1 MPPNTPNNQ
10 DTSQSQTSQSA
21 QDIISDQLGDLSNS
35 ADDATKSMSR
45 LSDET
50 EKAGDSA
57 KYLGVGAVSLI
68 TALSTVDG
76 QTGRIARS
84 IMKGVTTLAE
94 ETYNSQ
100 AEIAK
105 NMNHMLD
112 PYTKLNESIGGI
124 TREMFISGE
133 EMNAFSATAFETT
146 QDFQK
151 AFAGIGDSAITFKSN
166 SGDIKNAF
174 KSLFPTEEDM
184 RDAYDMVGQLNK
196 GIAEGFAIMSDELT
210 KTERV
215 RMVALARATGTDIKV
230 LKELTEKQ
238 FAFTGEA
245 STDVIEKITAT
256 ADALATATGL
266 PLQTLKNSIIEIKQD
281 TELFGDIGE
290 DAAGRIAASLSMLG
304 TSFQSFKAMTGQF
317 MDFDSA
323 AKKMGDLSAMF
334 GIQMDAM
341 EMTYL
346 ANEDQEEF
354 LYRIREDILASGV
367 DVENMSNA
375 RLRMLKSQLGMSS
388 VEEVKMF
395 LKEDSAFDEIGQEG
409 IAAAAAQAEN
419 LDGMTVAIKKFAETG
434 NEALRSIDTERA
446 VQMAAASSEMVRELS
461 NSVTLSG
468 EVAANFQKVNLAGS
482 ENIEAYKSMLSGYNG
497 VIVDGAKMLGNATSS
512 TIQGIAD
519 TSAKGVNLITSALGQ
534 STEAANWYSNVTTPP
549 VTVQYEVD
557 TTAINDAIVSGFNP
571 AAELMRQTSQQ
582 TGQLTVGLTQLV
594 TQMKQPSTQTVN
606 VNLDGQ
612 QLGSSM
618 LNIITRPGVT
628 NSAGQSLVVAGG

>member
-1 MPPNTPNNQ
+1 MPPNTPNNNQ
-10 DTSQSQTSQSA
+10 NTSQSQTAQNA
-21 QDIISDQLGDLSNS
+21 QDIIGDQLDGLSNS
-35 ADDATKSMSR
+35 A
-45 LSDET
+45 
-50 EKAGDSA
+50 EKAAESTA
-57 KYLGVGAVSLI
+57 KLTEENDKLRESWKYAGAGAVGLLS
-68 TALSTVDG
+68 ALSLVDG
-76 QTGRIARS
+76 KTGQIAKS
-84 IMKGVTTLAE
+84 ILTGVSTLAV
-94 ETYNSQ
+94 ETYESQ

-105 NMNHMLD
+105 NMNKMLD

-133 EMNAFSATAFETT
+133 EMNAFSATAFKTT

-151 AFAGIGDSAITFKSN
+151 AFAGIGDAAITFQSN

-184 RDAYDMVGQLNK
+184 GEAYSMIGEINK

-210 KTERV
+210 EAERV
-215 RMVALARATGTDIKV
+215 RMVALSKATGTDIKV

-256 ADALATATGL
+256 ADVLATATGL
-266 PLQTLKNSIIEIKQD
+266 PLQTLKNSIIEIKQE
-281 TELFGDIGE
+281 TELFGNIGE

-304 TSFQSFKAMTGQF
+304 TSFQSFKAMTSQF

-375 RLRMLKSQLGMSS
+375 RLRMLKSQLGMNS

-409 IAAAAAQAEN
+409 IAAAASQAEN

-446 VQMAAASSEMVRELS
+446 VQMAAASSEMVRDLS

-468 EVAANFQKVNLAGS
+468 EVASNFQKVNLAKP
-482 ENIEAYKSMLSGYNG
+482 ENIQAYKSMLSGYNS
-497 VIVDGAKMLGNATSS
+497 VIVDGAKKLGTMSAS
-512 TIQGIAD
+512 TIQGVTDA
-519 TSAKGVNLITSALGQ
+519 SSKGVNLITSTLGKFKGEIGGVA
-534 STEAANWYSNVTTPP
+534 SDLTA
-549 VTVQYEVD
+549 TVQYEID
-557 TTAINDAIVSGFNP
+557 TAAINDAVMSGIDPTRDAIDQNT
-571 AAELMRQTSQQ
+571 TS
-582 TGQLTVGLTQLV
+582 TNQLASSVGQLV
-594 TQMKQPSTQTVN
+594 TQMQQPSSQAIN

-618 LNIITRPGVT
+618 INIMTRPGVT